1 MSTLAILR
9 SLGMPMY
16 SKAREHTAQS
26 EGKRALQELLAHDA
40 HADPTVLNGGGQQNV
55 VKLG

>member
-1 MSTLAILR
+1 MLR
-9 SLGMPMY
+9 SLRMPMY

-40 HADPTVLNGGGQQNV
+40 HGDRSVLNGGGQQNLV
-55 VKLG
+55 NLG